1 MELVNPAHHRQ
12 FVGARRD
19 RLIIQGRARD
29 FQQTA
34 LRGDRQDRI
43 IMVHQSEPFGP
54 VHGPDLLR
62 KKSRST
68 VSWPIFSYNGAIM
81 ASSAVAPLAAPEL
94 PRANSDA
101 VPSSKVFFQP
111 WI

>member
-1 MELVNPAHHRQ
+1 MELVDPAHHRQ
-12 FVGARRD
+12 LVGVRQD

-34 LRGDRQDRI
+34 LHGDRQDRI
-43 IMVHQSEPFGP
+43 IMVHQSEPFRP

-68 VSWPIFSYNGAIM
+68 VSRPIFSYNGASK
-81 ASSAVAPLAAPEL
+81 ASSAEASPFGPAL
-94 PRANSDA
+94 PRANS
-101 VPSSKVFFQP
+101 V
-111 WI
+111 